1 MADGLTS
8 KALKILSQPFF
19 LGVVFLAL
27 SVVGCSSHRPN
38 MPLNGSL
45 KTALSQVQFE
55 NETLK
60 AKIAKLEKQNRMLA
74 GDLQREESYSG
85 TLAARLDESRNILKR
100 NGVGLPMDD
109 ESPSVIA
116 RADDS
121 QSSNK
126 VTFGQV
132 SSTRPRRSKYADW
145 PDEDETPENR
155 SNDDIPAND
164 KPTYSKPKSL
174 RPPGFPDDP
183 EPDAYEVPELSA
195 NDLSTGW
202 RRLSYR
208 DRRVETNAATAAK
221 RGSED

>member
-1 MADGLTS
+1 MADGQTS
-8 KALKILSQPFF
+8 KALKISSQPIFF
-19 LGVVFLAL
+19 GVVLLAL
-27 SVVGCSSHRPN
+27 SGVGCSGHRPN
-38 MPLNGSL
+38 LPLNGSL

-60 AKIAKLEKQNRMLA
+60 AKIAKLEKQNRLLA

-100 NGVGLPMDD
+100 NGVSLPMDD

-145 PDEDETPENR
+145 PDEDETQENG

-164 KPTYSKPKSL
+164 KPTYNKPKSL

-183 EPDAYEVPELSA
+183 EPDEHEVPELSA

-208 DRRVETNAATAAK
+208 ERRVQTNAATVAK
-221 RGSED
+221 TGSED